1 VIDAKTET
9 IVEVKPRGGVT
20 VGTLTVGEVARESG
34 VSGSAIRFY
43 EREGLIAAT
52 RTGGNQRRFGSEAA
66 CRVRVARVA
75 QRIGLSVQEIRGLL
89 DALPREP
96 DLADWQRLHERLTA
110 EAERRIAELHAAL
123 DDIRSGRRLCDL

>member
-1 VIDAKTET
+1 M
-9 IVEVKPRGGVT
+9 GM
-20 VGTLTVGEVARESG
+20 LTVGEVARESG

-43 EREGLIAAT
+43 ERQGLIEAG
-52 RTGGNQRRFGSEAA
+52 RTSGNQRRFGPEAA

-75 QRIGLSVQEIRGLL
+75 QRIGLSVGEIRDLL
-89 DALPREP
+89 ATLPPEPALV
-96 DLADWQRLHERLTA
+96 DWQRLHERLTA